1 MTYPP
6 PSLAGRAPRVR
17 ATEYTPA
24 VLRFP
29 SGDCVT
35 GSLEVISSTG
45 GLLGLSKPV
54 IRGTRIKVMFL
65 TQWGPV
71 LGSAEMLS
79 PVSWTQQ
86 PFRFVALAYVDQRRL
101 QALTGCSSKLEMPAP
116 EQTSRSLET
125 EPEWIGKYLAA
136 VSRNPPRRPL
146 LERMLEAL
154 MPGTK

>member
-1 MTYPP
+1 
-6 PSLAGRAPRVR
+6 V
-17 ATEYTPA
+17 
-24 VLRFP
+24 VRFP

-65 TQWGPV
+65 TQRGPV

-79 PVSWTQQ
+79 PVSWTEQ
-86 PFRFVALAYVDQRRL
+86 PFRFVELAYGDQRRL
-101 QALTGCSSKLEMPAP
+101 QALTGCSSKPEMPVP
-116 EQTSRSLET
+116 EQTSRLLDS

-136 VSRNPPRRPL
+136 VRRNPPRKPL

-154 MPGTK
+154 TPGSK